1 MEVGANGRPLVC
13 RHSQPAPTARPGGMP
28 CKTWHYTRLAL
39 RLLPG
44 LLAAPARRPAPPA
57 GPPRPP
63 APQDL
68 LPEDG
73 AARRGRITIYCVA
86 ENIDRKALELRLR
99 ERGGNYL
106 LQQYPDVLYGQI
118 ESTQVCAWVGGC
130 RWDREGRRWVWRH
143 GGALGRDCGGAP
155 ACMPLLGG
163 K

>member
-1 MEVGANGRPLVC
+1 MAGPWCAGTASPLPRRAPEGC
-13 RHSQPAPTARPGGMP
+13 RARRGIIHGLRCGCSQG
-28 CKTWHYTRLAL
+28 CWQL
-39 RLLPG
+39 RR
-44 LLAAPARRPAPPA
+44 AAPHRRQAHPA
-57 GPPRPP
+57 RPP

-118 ESTQVCAWVGGC
+118 ESTQVCVWVGGC